1 MEGVYGTQL
10 VQLRVALSSIKV
22 SLDFLEK
29 KKISSMISSYVES
42 DDTQKSVI
50 ISSREIYM
58 VYPTPFYINAAFN
71 LT

>member
-58 VYPTPFYINAAFN
+58 VYPTPFLYKCCF
-71 LT
+71 